1 MHPWRRCH
9 FNPVVDDW
17 DKWIDDYEQKHGN
30 AGNRLQDVFKD
41 DTIKTTRISQHVLDN
56 LQSPDLDFLT
66 KAQNENL
73 RQGMENLLKR
83 VDGKP
88 EGTECAYY
96 YDMHAKFLK
105 WEMGEPGKS
114 SVNVYNPRIDYI
126 AMHNQPNG
134 GTFSPQ
140 DVALFVKND
149 NMKVIIIVGNNGNQ
163 YMMQKDGSFS
173 RSSFSKDYADYLY
186 ELRNQNLDLD
196 KALNLAN
203 NFLEKGAS
211 KYGYKYR
218 KIIS

>member
-1 MHPWRRCH
+1 M
-9 FNPVVDDW
+9 
-17 DKWIDDYEQKHGN
+17 
-30 AGNRLQDVFKD
+30 QDVFKD

-96 YDMHAKFLK
+96 YDMYAKFLK

-126 AMHNQPNG
+126 AMHNHPSG

-140 DVALFVKND
+140 DVV
-149 NMKVIIIVGNNGNQ
+149 
-163 YMMQKDGSFS
+163 
-173 RSSFSKDYADYLY
+173 
-186 ELRNQNLDLD
+186 
-196 KALNLAN
+196 
-203 NFLEKGAS
+203 
-211 KYGYKYR
+211 
-218 KIIS
+218 